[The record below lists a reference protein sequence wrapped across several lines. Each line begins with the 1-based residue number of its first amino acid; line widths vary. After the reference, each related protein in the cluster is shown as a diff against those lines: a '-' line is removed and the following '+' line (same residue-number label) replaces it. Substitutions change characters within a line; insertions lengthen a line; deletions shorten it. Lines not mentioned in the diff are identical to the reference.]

1 MDRWRVSTKKTF
13 TFLIVLKNKKKNK
26 VLKLHIWP
34 LYSVLRSSKW
44 SNRISCN
51 KTNSFR
57 IFNITK
63 SRLTHSKPMLHFYT
77 PWKHQ
82 KTSGFLMS
90 SRVTEMEHWV
100 AMDHCLII
108 AWIIACA
115 GKYLFKV
122 INKNTESRHI
132 NNVIDVVL
140 VSPMLTLKTINSTFN

>member
-1 MDRWRVSTKKTF
+1 MDRWRVSTKKAF
-13 TFLIVLKNKKKNK
+13 TFLIVLKNKKNK

-44 SNRISCN
+44 SNCISCN
-51 KTNSFR
+51 KTYSFR
-57 IFNITK
+57 IFDITK

-108 AWIIACA
+108 ACA

-122 INKNTESRHI
+122 INKKNESRHI

-140 VSPMLTLKTINSTFN
+140 VSPLLTLKTINSTFN

>member
-1 MDRWRVSTKKTF
+1 MDRWRVSTKKAF
-13 TFLIVLKNKKKNK
+13 TFLIVLKNKKNE

-140 VSPMLTLKTINSTFN
+140 VSPLLTLKTINSTFN